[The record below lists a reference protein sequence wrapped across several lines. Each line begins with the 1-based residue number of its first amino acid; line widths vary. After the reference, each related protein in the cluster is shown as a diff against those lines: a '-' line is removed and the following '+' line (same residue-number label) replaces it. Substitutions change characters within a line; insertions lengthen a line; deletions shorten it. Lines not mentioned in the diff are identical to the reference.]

1 MCMIFKGCD
10 EDSSADMKP
19 KRADDG
25 ERSAQKYRMKI
36 TSKLPA
42 EIAAHRRESRTGRFS
57 AVIRNAFDGM
67 TKRWL

>member
-10 EDSSADMKP
+10 EDSSADIKP

-25 ERSAQKYRMKI
+25 ERSVQSYRMNI

-42 EIAAHRRESRTGRFS
+42 EIAVEGESRTGRVS
-57 AVIRNAFDGM
+57 NVKRNAFDGM

>member
-10 EDSSADMKP
+10 EDSSADIKP

-25 ERSAQKYRMKI
+25 ERSVQSYRMNI

-42 EIAAHRRESRTGRFS
+42 EIA
-57 AVIRNAFDGM
+57 V
-67 TKRWL
+67 

>member
-25 ERSAQKYRMKI
+25 ERSVQSYRMKI

-42 EIAAHRRESRTGRFS
+42 EIA
-57 AVIRNAFDGM
+57 VIVIVVI
-67 TKRWL
+67 LQE